1 MESGQNMHEENILTK
16 KNIEVVMIHGWRPAD
31 VVKEKKTKEK
41 QKNKKK
47 TCKWQQHSEKKTI
60 IKWLESA
67 SCTAFVEIFNRMVAT
82 YF

>member
-47 TCKWQQHSEKKTI
+47 HASDNNIQKKRI